1 MHPHRRSTPR
11 RSSSLGL
18 LQRSP
23 RLFPLPRHAQL
34 RHRQQ
39 IEHGFEVLAL
49 EHALL
54 HHELSHRDVLR
65 TRSLG
70 ELRSLG
76 VSDPGREGGDEG
88 GVALEPVLA
97 LGAVG
102 FDALDASLREHPG
115 GVRENLHREQKI
127 VCDDGHHDIELE
139 LSRLHRGGGGG
150 GTARAQCHDARHRT
164 QSSVHD
170 ADSHER
176 LPGVRGA
183 MRRGHRSRPRPVRV
197 LARAQPRPRHRPR
210 SQDRI
215 RRGCE
220 ARQGSGGEE
229 RHGATTRDGEGRAQ
243 GQGPRSRARSAGDDG
258 VGRAWGAEITEDFV
272 GGAPMNWI
280 VAGLIA
286 GVGAFFAD
294 YVMWGKV
301 FTGPEMHGFGTMPPT
316 PEAQKKLMASNMPK
330 AAALA
335 LIFGL
340 LLACSYQRLKG
351 GLWVQGGGPL
361 AGMEFATLLWLCT
374 IALSTLG
381 SGVWYDKVRPLL
393 KATFWSWLVRMNVAG
408 LIVGLLVK

>member
-1 MHPHRRSTPR
+1 MHPHRRSTPP

-18 LQRSP
+18 LQRSA

-39 IEHGFEVLAL
+39 IEH
-49 EHALL
+49 
-54 HHELSHRDVLR
+54 
-65 TRSLG
+65 
-70 ELRSLG
+70 
-76 VSDPGREGGDEG
+76 
-88 GVALEPVLA
+88 
-97 LGAVG
+97 
-102 FDALDASLREHPG
+102 
-115 GVRENLHREQKI
+115 
-127 VCDDGHHDIELE
+127 
-139 LSRLHRGGGGG
+139 
-150 GTARAQCHDARHRT
+150 
-164 QSSVHD
+164 
-170 ADSHER
+170 
-176 LPGVRGA
+176 
-183 MRRGHRSRPRPVRV
+183 
-197 LARAQPRPRHRPR
+197 
-210 SQDRI
+210 
-215 RRGCE
+215 
-220 ARQGSGGEE
+220 
-229 RHGATTRDGEGRAQ
+229 
-243 GQGPRSRARSAGDDG
+243 
-258 VGRAWGAEITEDFV
+258 FV

-294 YVMWGKV
+294 NVMWGKV

-330 AAALA
+330 SAALA
-335 LIFGL
+335 LVFGL

-408 LIVGLLVK
+408 LIVGLLVR